1 MIVWSALIIRILVFT
16 TYAIDEDHLETLW
29 KGCKRHHLSD
39 GYDGRQF
46 LARKFD
52 ISRLQSCLRMQLT
65 L

>member
-1 MIVWSALIIRILVFT
+1 MIVWSTLIIRILVFT
-16 TYAIDEDHLETLW
+16 TYAIDEDQLETLW

-52 ISRLQSCLRMQLT
+52 ISRVQSCLRMQLT
-65 L
+65 